1 MPEFRQPAVQIQQGK
16 RTLFLTSF
24 TIRDFLSD
32 GFYQVDRLD
41 VQGAKGM
48 QRLLSEARARSFAKD
63 ISEADGANEAFLP
76 TSVFLATGGS
86 VSYDEHEHQIFFNS
100 DRTHNVCPFD
110 VVDGQHRIEGLK
122 IAAEKNERLLD
133 FPISVVV
140 THKMNETEKML
151 QFVTVNTKQKSVDQG
166 VAQHITARFTQ
177 MLDLEPLP
185 HLPGWLRREVHKGG
199 DDRGLEIA
207 IRLNSDE
214 RSPWYGRIQ
223 FADEQGERKHTIK
236 QKSFVSAIKR
246 IILNKYHPFNTLPV
260 NDNKKI
266 DVLINYWRAVN
277 DIFCWEWEGELDGK
291 DASVVYKSNGLEF
304 FLHILYPILQVLG
317 KNGKFTEEAFLEQ
330 FLNVGDYW
338 DTDSSAVMS
347 PEYWTPGKAA
357 SNQNRSGMQSLASEF
372 AEVIQETENQME
384 RRVEI

>member
-24 TIRDFLSD
+24 TVRDFLSN

-41 VQGAKGM
+41 VQGARGM

-63 ISEADGANEAFLP
+63 ISEADGYNEAFLP

-100 DRTHNVCPFD
+100 DQTHNVCPFD

-133 FPISVVV
+133 FPISVVIA
-140 THKMNETEKML
+140 HKMSETEKML
-151 QFVTVNTKQKSVDQG
+151 QFVTVNTKQKSVDAG

-177 MLDLEPLP
+177 MLDVEPMP
-185 HLPGWLRREVHKGG
+185 HLPGWLHREVHKGS

-223 FADEQGERKHTIK
+223 FADEQGEKEHTIK
-236 QKSFVSAIKR
+236 QKSLVTAIKR

-266 DVLINYWRAVN
+266 DVLINYWCAVN
-277 DIFCWEWEGELDGK
+277 SIFVEDTGDLDGK
-291 DASVVYKSNGLEF
+291 DAPVVYKSNGVEF
-304 FLHILYPILQVLG
+304 FLQILYPILQVLG
-317 KNGKFTEEAFLEQ
+317 KDGKYTEEAFIEQ
-330 FLNVGDYW
+330 FRRVEDYW
-338 DTDSSAVMS
+338 DTDNSAVMS
-347 PEYWTPGKAA
+347 PEYWIPGKAA
-357 SNQNRSGMQSLASEF
+357 SNQNRSGMQGLASEF
-372 AEVIQETENQME
+372 AEVIQDAENQME